1 MRALALTFATIL
13 LAGAALAQHAQP
25 YAGRQTQEIK
35 ALTAQEID
43 DLRNGRGM
51 GFAMAAELNHYPGPA
66 HVLELAGDLQ
76 LTARQ
81 KARVQA
87 LFDAMKVETS
97 KLGEDLIA
105 QERALDEAFAKRT
118 IDEASLDVLTSR
130 AGAARAKLRAAHLRY
145 HLETAPLLD
154 EKQTRLYARL
164 RGYGETGG
172 VGAGTPRPAHGG
184 HRHGH

>member
-1 MRALALTFATIL
+1 MRALALTLATTL
-13 LAGAALAQHAQP
+13 LAGAAIAQHAQP

-51 GFAMAAELNHYPGPA
+51 GFAMAAELNNYPGPA

-76 LTARQ
+76 LTAAQ
-81 KARVQA
+81 KARAQA
-87 LFDAMKVETS
+87 LFDAMKAETS

-118 IDEASLDVLTSR
+118 INKDSLEALTAR

-164 RGYGETGG
+164 RGYGEAGE
-172 VGAGTPRPAHGG
+172 VNAGAPTRAHGG